1 MAEMDKSSCTYCHTL
16 VTARHLLGHILS
28 KHSEEFWT
36 LNNKVLHSPYMME
49 PGQSQTGNLLEND
62 CPPYL
67 KIDKDSYQFCCLGC
81 SNSVNKRAFAE
92 KHFPKCLKAHLDKIT
107 KVRLAYPPLA
117 PLAPLVPTLVN
128 TVVQN
133 QVVNVTNNTTVNHV
147 IKFGDK
153 MSLALSAAMYTC
165 YKEEAKNASRASS
178 KLQKVMEKFL
188 KEIKP
193 LATTQEG
200 RNIMERFHD
209 FLDEGYESTDST
221 ASSVGEDPNEIKKE
235 VEKEHEVKL
244 PNIIKTK
251 ETDDFGDK
259 KYIFKV

>member
-1 MAEMDKSSCTYCHTL
+1 MAEMTTKLSCTYCHTIISFQHFL
-16 VTARHLLGHILS
+16 KHILS
-28 KHSEEFWT
+28 EHAEEFWA
-36 LNNKVLHSPYMME
+36 LNNKLLHSRYMTE
-49 PGQSQTGNLLEND
+49 PGESQTGNILLED

-67 KIDKDSYQFCCLGC
+67 KIDKKTSQFCCFGC
-81 SNSVNKRAFAE
+81 SSTVSKRASAQ
-92 KHFPKCLKAHLDKIT
+92 KHFPKCLEAHLAKIA
-107 KVRLAYPPLA
+107 KFRLAYPPLV
-117 PLAPLVPTLVN
+117 PLAPVVN

-133 QVVNVTNNTTVNHV
+133 QVVNVTNNTTVNV
-147 IKFGDK
+147 KFGDK

-165 YKEEAKNASRASS
+165 YKQEAKIASRATS
-178 KLQKVMEKFL
+178 KLQKIMEKFL

-200 RNIMERFHD
+200 RNIMENFHD

-221 ASSVGEDPNEIKKE
+221 SSSVGEDPNDIKKE

>member
-1 MAEMDKSSCTYCHTL
+1 MTDHIHCPYCPDTPVAHN
-16 VTARHLLGHILS
+16 LLKHIFSKHEKAFFHKRNIDLLHQHGHIIS
-28 KHSEEFWT
+28 KT
-36 LNNKVLHSPYMME
+36 
-49 PGQSQTGNLLEND
+49 
-62 CPPYL
+62 CPPFFYMNGNGTQE
-67 KIDKDSYQFCCLGC
+67 YFCCFGC
-81 SNSVNKRAFAE
+81 MKAVKKEPFAVR
-92 KHFPKCLKAHLDKIT
+92 HFPKCFEEHKT
-107 KVRLAYPPLA
+107 KLLSLMAKYPLA
-117 PLAPLVPTLVN
+117 PLAPAIVAN

-133 QVVNVTNNTTVNHV
+133 QVVNVTNNTTVNV
-147 IKFGDK
+147 KFGDK

-165 YKEEAKNASRASS
+165 YKEEAKIASRATI

-221 ASSVGEDPNEIKKE
+221 ASSVGEDPNDIKKE